1 MAESPSSH
9 HTGSPDPESPQHL
22 NSRASRR
29 LQRDVHHQ
37 APPLSSQNPGGGAP
51 KPRVYDA
58 VQRYITETQQ
68 IVQLRNT
75 ITKAFAAAVDQ
86 HAESYTDPQEARIAA
101 ELQQKVIQALTSI
114 SPSNSPPSSRWSSDT
129 NHSNPR
135 SQESGRRSWADV
147 ARDPQIPAPK
157 NRGSGRPLFP
167 ARSRPGPPAKPKEDN
182 RIFIAISNP
191 ATRLQ
196 QPSPFAVRQ
205 AVCKS
210 IEGITLQD
218 IPTASPINTG
228 WAITPASR
236 TIRDQLLTQENQELV
251 VKALGGDTI
260 RVPEHWINYAVQG
273 VPSSF
278 RTLDGTELPTTT
290 QLVEEEVSSQTGKQ
304 PVSCR
309 TSRHGA
315 NHNGLT
321 TWIISYKEPVRSF
334 QLFGTSQFS
343 KEIHKHPTIQRHDP
357 GCQQYCNAARCT
369 RVARCANCGD
379 RTDRHQGL
387 YGDNCPHKAKCT
399 NCHGPHPASHSN
411 CPAAPRRVHGHIIK
425 PTKTELNA
433 IRRAG
438 RATYQHLYRTVEQ
451 TLNQASPQHEDT
463 PLEAAQE
470 IPAPHPPPRRRALEE
485 DSRAA
490 TTRTSSAS
498 QASLPTTGREKRPRR
513 AAAGRTNL
521 NVRDMSA
528 NSLLPRATIYT
539 DPSTSERE
547 DISMSDESPST
558 C

>member
-1 MAESPSSH
+1 MAELLSSP

-22 NSRASRR
+22 NTRAPDRLRR
-29 LQRDVHHQ
+29 VLHHQ
-37 APPLSSQNPGGGAP
+37 APPLSSQIPGGGAT
-51 KPRVYDA
+51 KPRVSDA

-68 IVQLRNT
+68 ITQLQNT
-75 ITKAFAAAVDQ
+75 ITTAFAAAVDQ
-86 HAESYTDPQEARIAA
+86 HAERYTDPQEARIAA
-101 ELQQKVIQALTSI
+101 ELQQRVIQALTSL

-129 NHSNPR
+129 NQSNPR
-135 SQESGRRSWADV
+135 SQGSGRRSWADV
-147 ARDPQIPAPK
+147 ARNPQISLPK
-157 NRGSGRPLFP
+157 DRGNTRTLNP
-167 ARSRPGPPAKPKEDN
+167 ARSRPSPPAKPKEDH
-182 RIFIAISNP
+182 RIFITISDP
-191 ATRLQ
+191 AVRLQ
-196 QPSPFAVRQ
+196 RPSPFVVRQ
-205 AVCKS
+205 AVCRS
-210 IEGITLQD
+210 IEEITLQD

-228 WAITPASR
+228 WAITPASK
-236 TIRDQLLTQENQELV
+236 TIRDRLLAQENQELIA
-251 VKALGGDTI
+251 KALGGDAI
-260 RVPEHWINYAVQG
+260 RIPERWINYAVQG

-278 RTLDGTELPTTT
+278 RTLDSTELPTTT
-290 QLVEEEVSSQTGKQ
+290 QLVEEEVCSQTGKK

-357 GCQQYCNAARCT
+357 GCQQYCNVARCT

-387 YGDNCPHKAKCT
+387 YGDNCPHKAKCA

-411 CPAAPRRVHGHIIK
+411 CPAAPRRVRGHVIK

-438 RATYQHLYRTVEQ
+438 RVTYQHLYRTVEE
-451 TLNQASPQHEDT
+451 TLNQATPQHEDT
-463 PLEAAQE
+463 PLESAQD
-470 IPAPHPPPRRRALEE
+470 IPASQLLGRRQAPED

-490 TTRTSSAS
+490 TTGTSSAS
-498 QASLPTTGREKRPRR
+498 QASLPTASREKRPRR
-513 AAAGRTNL
+513 AATGRKSL

-528 NSLLPRATIYT
+528 NSLLSRPTIYT

-547 DISMSDESPST
+547 DTNMNDEPPST